1 MKNLILRWPSWL
13 GLVCGLFAGW
23 RANGQVAFILTEA
36 GWASGGVVAGG
47 GFSMVAGV
55 PVTRSEP
62 LRGGDFSLVGK
73 VGSPS
78 SVHSHVS
85 APELSYELTG
95 RGTLL
100 LKFTGIGTVLL
111 ETAERFVATPG
122 QTVWTPWV
130 PAAGP
135 SEPGVLG
142 EVPLSASQRFFRL
155 RRP

>member
-1 MKNLILRWPSWL
+1 MKTLMLRWPSVL
-13 GLVCGLFAGW
+13 GLVCGLLAGW
-23 RANGQVAFILTEA
+23 RANGQVAFVLTDA

-47 GFSMVAGV
+47 GFTMVAGV

-73 VGSPS
+73 IGSPS
-78 SVHSHVS
+78 SVYAPGS

-100 LKFTGIGTVLL
+100 LKFSGAGTVVL
-111 ETAERFVATPG
+111 ETAERLGATPG
-122 QTVWTPWV
+122 PTVWAPFV
-130 PAAGP
+130 PSAGP

-142 EVPLSASQRFFRL
+142 EVPLSVSQRFFRL
-155 RRP
+155 RRL